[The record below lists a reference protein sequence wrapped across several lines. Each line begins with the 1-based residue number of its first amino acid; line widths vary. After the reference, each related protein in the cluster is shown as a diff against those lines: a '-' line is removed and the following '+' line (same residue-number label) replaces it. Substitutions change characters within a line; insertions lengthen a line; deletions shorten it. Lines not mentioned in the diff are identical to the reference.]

1 VLDEILS
8 TVVSETLCQAS
19 SDTEPSVYF
28 SQKKSAAIGGDVPTI
43 KRSLNLATAKPLEF
57 DLYWFT
63 LCVQKAVSLFVP
75 NLFCDKTLGNRKRPF
90 VNLPVRY
97 AG

>member
-1 VLDEILS
+1 MVREALG
-8 TVVSETLCQAS
+8 QAS
-19 SDTEPSVYF
+19 SDTEPTVYL
-28 SQKKSAAIGGDVPTI
+28 SQKKSATIGRNVATVEC
-43 KRSLNLATAKPLEF
+43 SLNFATSKPLEF
-57 DLYWFT
+57 YLFWFT